1 MNYQYGEDDYEELS
15 VRYAQ
20 ELGKSM
26 KQTMEDV
33 CNQVEGLRDL
43 TQMQQEVVKRFA
55 LASVAAH
62 FGGVNNKERNA

>member
-1 MNYQYGEDDYEELS
+1 MTEDEYDQLS

-33 CNQVEGLRDL
+33 CDQVEGFRDL

-55 LASVAAH
+55 LESVVAH
-62 FGGVNNKERNA
+62 FGGFNNKGKT

>member
-1 MNYQYGEDDYEELS
+1 MNYPYGEDDYEQLS
-15 VRYAQ
+15 IRYAQ

-26 KQTMEDV
+26 KKTMEDV
-33 CNQVEGLRDL
+33 CDQVEGFRDL

-62 FGGVNNKERNA
+62 FGGFNKKEKNT

>member
-1 MNYQYGEDDYEELS
+1 MNVDDEYEQLS

-26 KQTMEDV
+26 KKTMEDV
-33 CNQVEGLRDL
+33 CDQVEGFRDL

-62 FGGVNNKERNA
+62 FGGFNKKEKST

>member
-15 VRYAQ
+15 VSYAQ
-20 ELGKSM
+20 ELRKSM
-26 KQTMEDV
+26 KKTVEDV
-33 CNQVEGLRDL
+33 CNQMEGLRDL

-62 FGGVNNKERNA
+62 FGGVNNQENNT